1 MSDRGSKKAYNTKVW
16 TETTRRCA
24 MASSPILDLEP
35 KVQGLGVHNY
45 HYTAARL
52 HVVVLQS
59 RMYGAVTQ
67 ASLIGVRRYYCDS
80 CGKGASRQL
89 TAALKNAVKKSKVAW
104 TLQVEGGVL
113 GRTNPT
119 TVDPE
124 GDRLQ
129 HDGYQCSIWALQ
141 FEHWF
146 LQFLES
152 GKECFVQ
159 WLQRVEE
166 GRSSRLS
173 RRNAFIA
180 ARRQVFR
187 MALAAGDVFDDSGRF
202 QGGD

>member
-1 MSDRGSKKAYNTKVW
+1 M
-16 TETTRRCA
+16 
-24 MASSPILDLEP
+24 
-35 KVQGLGVHNY
+35 
-45 HYTAARL
+45 
-52 HVVVLQS
+52 
-59 RMYGAVTQ
+59 
-67 ASLIGVRRYYCDS
+67 
-80 CGKGASRQL
+80 
-89 TAALKNAVKKSKVAW
+89 
-104 TLQVEGGVL
+104 L

-187 MALAAGDVFDDSGRF
+187 TALVAGDVFDDSGRF